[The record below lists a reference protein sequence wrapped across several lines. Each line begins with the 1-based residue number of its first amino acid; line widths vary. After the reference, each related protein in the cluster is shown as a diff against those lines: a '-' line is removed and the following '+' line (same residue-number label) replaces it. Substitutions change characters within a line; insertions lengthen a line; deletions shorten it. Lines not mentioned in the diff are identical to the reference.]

1 MYERNAI
8 VLERYF
14 EKIFG
19 FVKENNL
26 KTNFENY
33 KKIIETIN
41 EYKKTAD
48 EEEVAIEKFDEVAGK
63 IESIQK
69 RQKKLYEMNLEL
81 EEQRNKYFSDLGEN
95 SSTLDNKLK
104 KIEDKLNINN
114 EELKE
119 LRSEY
124 VEAIAFFTERQKE
137 RNKYARARRT
147 AETNYRNHIN
157 KSIKL
162 FEEINKNEVKEIQD
176 FLHTENEK
184 TEKEIV
190 ELLSKNGKSER
201 VPFFSKVLEN
211 AAKERTKI
219 AKIEGNLYINI
230 YDKTKKIINEIEN
243 ETIKLGKAEKLS
255 RDTEVK
261 LAFLE
266 AEKEYIVTFLDN
278 ERMTA
283 INGKKTHERLMEEA
297 CKNFEKDIEQI
308 ENLYELVLRET
319 TNKSTKK
326 AYKELYNKDY
336 LRKIE
341 EKEKDFEEEVTNV
354 KVNIGTVIN
363 SNYWRIEGIKN
374 IYKVFQEE
382 ISEKF
387 NKDLSEFKI
396 EEPEEI
402 EQKMKI
408 EFDYNDEEDE
418 KEKIKAH
425 SNKSKRALNI
435 IYEDDEEQDEYD
447 NDYEED
453 DDQDEYDNDYEK
465 DNDKEE
471 YEDDDYDDYE
481 DYEDYEDDEDQE
493 EHDNNDSS
501 IEDEDEEEYN
511 PYYYHYEDDE
521 AYDFKDKQTEES
533 GKMEFIIQEDEDLTE
548 EKIDEIIRNS
558 RKKKRSKSFKKNNNK
573 KENYVDN
580 NSKSLFGKLF
590 KK

>member
-14 EKIFG
+14 EKIFNIA
-19 FVKENNL
+19 KDNNL

-33 KKIIETIN
+33 AQIIETIN
-41 EYKKTAD
+41 DYKKTAD
-48 EEEVAIEKFDEVAGK
+48 EEEVAIEKFDEVAGE
-63 IESIQK
+63 IETIQK
-69 RQKKLYEMNLEL
+69 RQTKLHEMNIEL
-81 EEQRNKYFSDLGEN
+81 ENQRSKYFNDLGEN
-95 SSTLDNKLK
+95 PGTLDNKLQ
-104 KIEDKLNINN
+104 KIEDKLDNNN

-119 LRSEY
+119 LRSKY
-124 VEAIAFFTERQKE
+124 VKSIVFFTERQKD
-137 RNKYARARRT
+137 RNKFARTRRT
-147 AETNYRNHIN
+147 AEVNYRNQIN

-162 FEEINKNEVKEIQD
+162 FEEINIDDVKKIQD
-176 FLHTENEK
+176 FLHTENDK
-184 TEKEIV
+184 IEKEIV
-190 ELLSKNGKSER
+190 ETLSKNGKNER

-219 AKIEGNLYINI
+219 AKIEANLYLNI
-230 YDKTKKIINEIEN
+230 YDKTKKILSEIEN
-243 ETIKLGKAEKLS
+243 ETVKLGKAEKLS

-297 CKNFEKDIEQI
+297 CRNFDKDIEQI
-308 ENLYELVLRET
+308 SNLYELVLRET

-387 NKDLSEFKI
+387 NKDLSEFRI
-396 EEPEEI
+396 EGPEEI
-402 EQKMKI
+402 EQNSKI
-408 EFDYNDEEDE
+408 DFDYEDEEENDGYYDDEHESEEEDFEDEEGDYEDDEYYDDDDYEEDEEYNDYEDEDDDDYEDDLDEEDE
-418 KEKIKAH
+418 
-425 SNKSKRALNI
+425 
-435 IYEDDEEQDEYD
+435 
-447 NDYEED
+447 
-453 DDQDEYDNDYEK
+453 
-465 DNDKEE
+465 
-471 YEDDDYDDYE
+471 YDDYE
-481 DYEDYEDDEDQE
+481 DEEDDYY
-493 EHDNNDSS
+493 
-501 IEDEDEEEYN
+501 DEDDLEDI
-511 PYYYHYEDDE
+511 DDE
-521 AYDFKDKQTEES
+521 SEE
-533 GKMEFIIQEDEDLTE
+533 KEEIILQEDEDLTE
-548 EKIDEIIRNS
+548 EKIDELIRNS
-558 RKKKRSKSFKKNNNK
+558 RKKNKKKSTMKNNNK
-573 KENYVDN
+573 KESKDDN

>member
-19 FVKENNL
+19 FAKDNNL

-48 EEEVAIEKFDEVAGK
+48 EEESAIVKFDEIAEE

-69 RQKKLYEMNLEL
+69 RQTKLHDLNIEL
-81 EEQRNKYFSDLGEN
+81 ENQRNKYFNDLSEN
-95 SSTLDNKLK
+95 PSTLDNKLK
-104 KIEDKLNINN
+104 KIEDKLNNNN

-119 LRSEY
+119 LRSDY
-124 VEAIAFFTERQKE
+124 VEAIVFFTERQKE
-137 RNKYARARRT
+137 RNKYARTRRT
-147 AETNYRNHIN
+147 AETNYRNQIN

-162 FEEINKNEVKEIQD
+162 FEEINKNEVKKIQE
-176 FLHTENEK
+176 FLHTENDK
-184 TEKEIV
+184 IEKEIV
-190 ELLSKNGKSER
+190 ETLSKNGKSER

-230 YDKTKKIINEIEN
+230 YEKTKKILNEIEN

-354 KVNIGTVIN
+354 KVSVGTVIN

-387 NKDLSEFKI
+387 NKDLSEFRI
-396 EEPEEI
+396 EEPEDI
-402 EQKMKI
+402 EQNRKI
-408 EFDYNDEEDE
+408 NINYEDEEENDEYYDDEYEDE
-418 KEKIKAH
+418 
-425 SNKSKRALNI
+425 NSKDEEGD
-435 IYEDDEEQDEYD
+435 YEDDEYYD
-447 NDYEED
+447 DDDYEED
-453 DDQDEYDNDYEK
+453 
-465 DNDKEE
+465 EE
-471 YEDDDYDDYE
+471 YDDYE
-481 DYEDYEDDEDQE
+481 DEEDDDYEDDLDEEDE
-493 EHDNNDSS
+493 YDDYEDEDDNEYEDD
-501 IEDEDEEEYN
+501 IEDEEI
-511 PYYYHYEDDE
+511 DDE
-521 AYDFKDKQTEES
+521 SEKKEE
-533 GKMEFIIQEDEDLTE
+533 IILQEDEDLTE
-548 EKIDEIIRNS
+548 EKIDELIRNS
-558 RKKKRSKSFKKNNNK
+558 RKKNK
-573 KENYVDN
+573 KKTTKKTNKKKESKDDN
-580 NSKSLFGKLF
+580 NSKGLFGKLF

>member
-19 FVKENNL
+19 FAKDNNL

-48 EEEVAIEKFDEVAGK
+48 EEESAIVKFDEIAEE

-69 RQKKLYEMNLEL
+69 RQTKLHDLNIEL
-81 EEQRNKYFSDLGEN
+81 ESQRNKYFNDLSEN
-95 SSTLDNKLK
+95 PSTLDNKLK
-104 KIEDKLNINN
+104 KIEDKLNNNN

-119 LRSEY
+119 LRSDY
-124 VEAIAFFTERQKE
+124 VEAIVFFTERQKE
-137 RNKYARARRT
+137 RNKYARTRRT
-147 AETNYRNHIN
+147 AETNYRNQIN

-162 FEEINKNEVKEIQD
+162 FEEINKNEVKKIQE
-176 FLHTENEK
+176 FLHTENDII
-184 TEKEIV
+184 EKEIV
-190 ELLSKNGKSER
+190 ETLSKNGKSER

-230 YDKTKKIINEIEN
+230 YEKTKKILNEIEN
-243 ETIKLGKAEKLS
+243 ETVKLGKAEKLS

-261 LAFLE
+261 LA
-266 AEKEYIVTFLDN
+266 FLDN

-354 KVNIGTVIN
+354 KVSVGTVIN

-387 NKDLSEFKI
+387 NKDLSEFRI
-396 EEPEEI
+396 EEPEDI
-402 EQKMKI
+402 EQNRKI
-408 EFDYNDEEDE
+408 NINYEDEEENDEYYDDEYEDE
-418 KEKIKAH
+418 DD
-425 SNKSKRALNI
+425 NSKDEEGD
-435 IYEDDEEQDEYD
+435 YEDDEYYD
-447 NDYEED
+447 DDDYEED
-453 DDQDEYDNDYEK
+453 
-465 DNDKEE
+465 EE
-471 YEDDDYDDYE
+471 YDDYE
-481 DYEDYEDDEDQE
+481 DEEDDDYEEDSDEEDEYDDYEDED
-493 EHDNNDSS
+493 DNEYEDD
-501 IEDEDEEEYN
+501 IEDEEI
-511 PYYYHYEDDE
+511 DDE
-521 AYDFKDKQTEES
+521 SEE
-533 GKMEFIIQEDEDLTE
+533 KEEIILQEDEDLTE
-548 EKIDEIIRNS
+548 EKIDELIRNS
-558 RKKKRSKSFKKNNNK
+558 RKKNK
-573 KENYVDN
+573 KKTTKKTNKKKESKDDN
-580 NSKSLFGKLF
+580 NSKGLFGKLF

>member
-14 EKIFG
+14 EKIFS
-19 FVKENNL
+19 FTKEDNL

-48 EEEVAIEKFDEVAGK
+48 EEETAILKFDEIAEE
-63 IESIQK
+63 IETIQK
-69 RQKKLYEMNLEL
+69 RQTKLHEIIIEL
-81 EEQRNKYFSDLGEN
+81 EDQRNKYFNDLGEN
-95 SSTLDNKLK
+95 PSALDNKLK
-104 KIEDKLNINN
+104 KIEDKLDNNN
-114 EELKE
+114 EELKD
-119 LRSEY
+119 LRSKY
-124 VEAIAFFTERQKE
+124 VKAIVFFTERQKE
-137 RNKYARARRT
+137 RNKFARTRRT
-147 AETNYRNHIN
+147 AEVNYRNQIN

-162 FEEINKNEVKEIQD
+162 FEEINIDDVKKIQD
-176 FLHTENEK
+176 FLHTENDK
-184 TEKEIV
+184 IEKEIV
-190 ELLSKNGKSER
+190 ETLSKNGKNER

-219 AKIEGNLYINI
+219 AKIEANLYLNI
-230 YDKTKKIINEIEN
+230 YDKTKKILVELEN
-243 ETIKLGKAEKLS
+243 ETVKLGKAEKLS

-297 CKNFEKDIEQI
+297 CRNFDKDIEQI
-308 ENLYELVLRET
+308 SNLYELVLRET

-326 AYKELYNKDY
+326 AYKELYNKEY
-336 LRKIE
+336 LRKIK

-382 ISEKF
+382 ISGKF
-387 NKDLSEFKI
+387 NKDLSEFRI

-402 EQKMKI
+402 EQNSKI
-408 EFDYNDEEDE
+408 DFDYEDEEENDDFFDDE
-418 KEKIKAH
+418 YENEEEHKFEDEDDV
-425 SNKSKRALNI
+425 
-435 IYEDDEEQDEYD
+435 YED
-447 NDYEED
+447 
-453 DDQDEYDNDYEK
+453 
-465 DNDKEE
+465 EE
-471 YEDDDYDDYE
+471 YSDDDDYDDDDDNENYDDDEEYE
-481 DYEDYEDDEDQE
+481 EEDEDEYDDDYEDDLDEEDEYNDYENE
-493 EHDNNDSS
+493 E
-501 IEDEDEEEYN
+501 EDEEDDDEN
-511 PYYYHYEDDE
+511 EEDEKIILQEDD
-521 AYDFKDKQTEES
+521 
-533 GKMEFIIQEDEDLTE
+533 DLTE
-548 EKIDEIIRNS
+548 EKIDELIKNS
-558 RKKKRSKSFKKNNNK
+558 RKKNKKKTTKKTNNK
-573 KENYVDN
+573 KESKDDN

>member
-19 FVKENNL
+19 FAKDNNL

-48 EEEVAIEKFDEVAGK
+48 EEESAIEKFDEIAEE

-69 RQKKLYEMNLEL
+69 RQTKLHDMNIEL
-81 EEQRNKYFSDLGEN
+81 ENQRDKYFNDLSEN
-95 SSTLDNKLK
+95 PSTLDNKLQ
-104 KIEDKLNINN
+104 KIENKLDNNN

-119 LRSEY
+119 LRSKY
-124 VEAIAFFTERQKE
+124 VKAIVFFAERQKE
-137 RNKYARARRT
+137 RNKFARTRRV
-147 AETNYRNHIN
+147 AETNYRNQIN

-162 FEEINKNEVKEIQD
+162 FEEINKNEVKKIQE
-176 FLHTENEK
+176 FLHTENDK
-184 TEKEIV
+184 IEKEIV
-190 ELLSKNGKSER
+190 ETLSKNGKSER

-230 YDKTKKIINEIEN
+230 YEKTKKILNEIEN

-354 KVNIGTVIN
+354 KVSVGTVIN

-387 NKDLSEFKI
+387 NKDLSKFRI

-402 EQKMKI
+402 EQNRKI
-408 EFDYNDEEDE
+408 DFIYEEEEENDEYYDDEYENEDDDSEDE
-418 KEKIKAH
+418 EGNYEDDEYYDDDYEQDEEYDDYDDED
-425 SNKSKRALNI
+425 SDD
-435 IYEDDEEQDEYD
+435 YEDDEEYVDEYD
-447 NDYEED
+447 
-453 DDQDEYDNDYEK
+453 
-465 DNDKEE
+465 
-471 YEDDDYDDYE
+471 DDYE
-481 DYEDYEDDEDQE
+481 DEDKL
-493 EHDNNDSS
+493 
-501 IEDEDEEEYN
+501 DEEEN
-511 PYYYHYEDDE
+511 DDE
-521 AYDFKDKQTEES
+521 IEE
-533 GKMEFIIQEDEDLTE
+533 KEDEKIILQEDEDLTE
-548 EKIDEIIRNS
+548 EKIDELIRNS
-558 RKKKRSKSFKKNNNK
+558 RKKNKKKNTKKTNNK
-573 KENYVDN
+573 KESKEEN

-590 KK
+590 KKQ

>member
-14 EKIFG
+14 EKIFS
-19 FVKENNL
+19 FTKEDNL

-48 EEEVAIEKFDEVAGK
+48 EEETAILKFDEIAEE
-63 IESIQK
+63 IETIQK
-69 RQKKLYEMNLEL
+69 RQTKLHEMNIEL
-81 EEQRNKYFSDLGEN
+81 EDQRNKYFNDLGEN
-95 SSTLDNKLK
+95 PSALDNKLK
-104 KIEDKLNINN
+104 KIEDKLDNNN

-119 LRSEY
+119 LRSKY
-124 VEAIAFFTERQKE
+124 VKSIVFFTERQKD
-137 RNKYARARRT
+137 RNKFARTRRT
-147 AETNYRNHIN
+147 AEVNYRNQIN

-162 FEEINKNEVKEIQD
+162 FEEINIDDVKKIQD
-176 FLHTENEK
+176 FLHTENDK
-184 TEKEIV
+184 IEKEIV
-190 ELLSKNGKSER
+190 ETLSKNGKNER

-219 AKIEGNLYINI
+219 AKIEANLYLNI
-230 YDKTKKIINEIEN
+230 YDKTKKILVELEN
-243 ETIKLGKAEKLS
+243 ETVKLGKAEKLS

-297 CKNFEKDIEQI
+297 CRNFDKDIEQI
-308 ENLYELVLRET
+308 SNLYELVLRET

-382 ISEKF
+382 ISGKF
-387 NKDLSEFKI
+387 NKDLSEFRI

-402 EQKMKI
+402 EQNSKI
-408 EFDYNDEEDE
+408 DFDYEDEEENDDFFDDE
-418 KEKIKAH
+418 YENEEEHKFEDEDDV
-425 SNKSKRALNI
+425 
-435 IYEDDEEQDEYD
+435 YED
-447 NDYEED
+447 
-453 DDQDEYDNDYEK
+453 
-465 DNDKEE
+465 EE
-471 YEDDDYDDYE
+471 YSDDDDYDDDDYDDDDDNENYDDDEEYE
-481 DYEDYEDDEDQE
+481 EEDEDEYDDDYEDDLDEEDEYNDYENE
-493 EHDNNDSS
+493 E
-501 IEDEDEEEYN
+501 EDEEDDDEN
-511 PYYYHYEDDE
+511 EEDEKIILQEDD
-521 AYDFKDKQTEES
+521 
-533 GKMEFIIQEDEDLTE
+533 DLTE
-548 EKIDEIIRNS
+548 EKIDELIKNS
-558 RKKKRSKSFKKNNNK
+558 RKKNKKKTTKKTNNK
-573 KENYVDN
+573 KESKDDN

>member
-14 EKIFG
+14 EKTFC
-19 FVKENNL
+19 FSKENNL

-41 EYKKTAD
+41 EYKKIAD
-48 EEEVAIEKFDEVAGK
+48 EEETAIGKFDEVAGE

-69 RQKKLYEMNLEL
+69 RQTKLYEINIEL
-81 EEQRNKYFSDLGEN
+81 ENQRNKFFNDLGEN
-95 SSTLDNKLK
+95 PATLDNKLQ
-104 KIEDKLNINN
+104 KIEDKLDNNN

-119 LRSEY
+119 LRSKY
-124 VEAIAFFTERQKE
+124 VKAIVFFAERQKE
-137 RNKYARARRT
+137 RNKYARTRRT
-147 AETNYRNHIN
+147 AETNYRNQIN

-162 FEEINKNEVKEIQD
+162 FEEINIDDVKKIQD
-176 FLHTENEK
+176 FLHTENDK
-184 TEKEIV
+184 IEKEIV
-190 ELLSKNGKSER
+190 ETLSKNGKNER

-219 AKIEGNLYINI
+219 AKIEANLYLNI
-230 YDKTKKIINEIEN
+230 YDKTKKILVELEN
-243 ETIKLGKAEKLS
+243 ETVKLGKAEKLS

-297 CKNFEKDIEQI
+297 CRNFDKDIEQI
-308 ENLYELVLRET
+308 SNLYELVLRET

-382 ISEKF
+382 ISGKF
-387 NKDLSEFKI
+387 NKDLSEFRI

-402 EQKMKI
+402 EQNSKI
-408 EFDYNDEEDE
+408 DFDYEDEEDDDGYFDDEYENEEEDHKFGDEDDDYEDDEYSDDDDYDYEDDNENYDDDEEYEEDDEEDE
-418 KEKIKAH
+418 
-425 SNKSKRALNI
+425 
-435 IYEDDEEQDEYD
+435 DEYD
-447 NDYEED
+447 NDYED
-453 DDQDEYDNDYEK
+453 DLDEEDEYNDYE
-465 DNDKEE
+465 NEE
-471 YEDDDYDDYE
+471 DEKIILQEDD
-481 DYEDYEDDEDQE
+481 
-493 EHDNNDSS
+493 
-501 IEDEDEEEYN
+501 
-511 PYYYHYEDDE
+511 
-521 AYDFKDKQTEES
+521 
-533 GKMEFIIQEDEDLTE
+533 DLTE
-548 EKIDEIIRNS
+548 EKIDELIKNS
-558 RKKKRSKSFKKNNNK
+558 RKKNKKKTTKKTNNK
-573 KENYVDN
+573 KESKDDN

>member
-19 FVKENNL
+19 FARGNNV

-33 KKIIETIN
+33 MKIIETIN
-41 EYKKTAD
+41 DYKKTAD
-48 EEEVAIEKFDEVAGK
+48 EEEVAIEKFDEVAEE
-63 IESIQK
+63 IETIQK
-69 RQKKLYEMNLEL
+69 RQTKLYEMNIEL
-81 EEQRNKYFSDLGEN
+81 ENQRNKYFNDFGEN
-95 SSTLDNKLK
+95 PSTLDNKLQ
-104 KIEDKLNINN
+104 KIEDKLENNN

-119 LRSEY
+119 LRSKY
-124 VEAIAFFTERQKE
+124 VKAIVFFMERQKE
-137 RNKYARARRT
+137 RNKFARTRRT
-147 AETNYRNHIN
+147 AEVNYRNQIN

-162 FEEINKNEVKEIQD
+162 FEEINIDDVKKIQD

-184 TEKEIV
+184 IEKEIV
-190 ELLSKNGKSER
+190 EVLSKNGKSEK

-211 AAKERTKI
+211 AANERTKI
-219 AKIEGNLYINI
+219 AKIEANLYLNI
-230 YDKTKKIINEIEN
+230 YDKTKKIFTEIEN
-243 ETIKLGKAEKLS
+243 ETVKIGKAEKLS

-297 CKNFEKDIEQI
+297 CRNFDKDIEQI
-308 ENLYELVLRET
+308 GNLYELVLKET

-402 EQKMKI
+402 EQNRKI
-408 EFDYNDEEDE
+408 DF
-418 KEKIKAH
+418 
-425 SNKSKRALNI
+425 
-435 IYEDDEEQDEYD
+435 IYEVEEENDDYDDEDDSENYDDDEE
-447 NDYEED
+447 YE
-453 DDQDEYDNDYEK
+453 
-465 DNDKEE
+465 EE
-471 YEDDDYDDYE
+471 YEDEYDDDYEDDLDEKEEYDDYDD
-481 DYEDYEDDEDQE
+481 EDDDD
-493 EHDNNDSS
+493 HDDL
-501 IEDEDEEEYN
+501 DEEEIDDEIKEKEN
-511 PYYYHYEDDE
+511 EKIILQEDD
-521 AYDFKDKQTEES
+521 
-533 GKMEFIIQEDEDLTE
+533 DLTE
-548 EKIDEIIRNS
+548 EKIDELIRNS
-558 RKKKRSKSFKKNNNK
+558 RKKNKKKTSKKTNKK
-573 KENYVDN
+573 KENKEDN
-580 NSKSLFGKLF
+580 DSKSLFGKLF

>member
-19 FVKENNL
+19 FARGNNV

-33 KKIIETIN
+33 MKIIETIN
-41 EYKKTAD
+41 DYKKTAD
-48 EEEVAIEKFDEVAGK
+48 EEEVAIEKFDEVAEE
-63 IESIQK
+63 IETIQK
-69 RQKKLYEMNLEL
+69 RQTKLYEMNIEL
-81 EEQRNKYFSDLGEN
+81 ENQRNKYFNDFGEN
-95 SSTLDNKLK
+95 PSTLDSKLQKIENKL
-104 KIEDKLNINN
+104 DNNN

-119 LRSEY
+119 LRSKY
-124 VEAIAFFTERQKE
+124 VKAIVFFAERQKE
-137 RNKYARARRT
+137 RNKYARTRRT
-147 AETNYRNHIN
+147 AEVNYRNQIN

-162 FEEINKNEVKEIQD
+162 FEEINIEDVKKIQD
-176 FLHTENEK
+176 ILHTENEK
-184 TEKEIV
+184 IEKEIV
-190 ELLSKNGKSER
+190 ETLSKNGKNER
-201 VPFFSKVLEN
+201 VPFFSKVIKN

-219 AKIEGNLYINI
+219 AKIEANLYLNI
-230 YDKTKKIINEIEN
+230 YDKTKKILSEIEN
-243 ETIKLGKAEKLS
+243 ETVKLGKAEKLS

-297 CKNFEKDIEQI
+297 CRNFDKDIEQI
-308 ENLYELVLRET
+308 GNLYELVLKET

-387 NKDLSEFKI
+387 NKDLSEFRI

-402 EQKMKI
+402 EQNSKI
-408 EFDYNDEEDE
+408 DF
-418 KEKIKAH
+418 
-425 SNKSKRALNI
+425 
-435 IYEDDEEQDEYD
+435 
-447 NDYEED
+447 
-453 DDQDEYDNDYEK
+453 
-465 DNDKEE
+465 
-471 YEDDDYDDYE
+471 DYE
-481 DYEDYEDDEDQE
+481 DEEENDEYYEDEYESEEEDFEDEEGDYEDDEYYDEDDDDYEDDLDE
-493 EHDNNDSS
+493 EDEYDDYDDEDDENYEDDLDYEDEY
-501 IEDEDEEEYN
+501 EDEDELDEEEN
-511 PYYYHYEDDE
+511 VDE
-521 AYDFKDKQTEES
+521 K
-533 GKMEFIIQEDEDLTE
+533 IILQEDEDLTE
-548 EKIDEIIRNS
+548 EKIDELIRNS
-558 RKKKRSKSFKKNNNK
+558 RKKNKKKSTKKKNNK
-573 KENYVDN
+573 KESKDDN

>member
-19 FVKENNL
+19 FAKDNNL

-48 EEEVAIEKFDEVAGK
+48 EEESAIEKFDEIAEE

-69 RQKKLYEMNLEL
+69 RQTKLHDMNIEL
-81 EEQRNKYFSDLGEN
+81 ENQRDKYFNDLSEN
-95 SSTLDNKLK
+95 PSTLDNKLQ
-104 KIEDKLNINN
+104 KIENKLDNNN

-119 LRSEY
+119 LRSKY
-124 VEAIAFFTERQKE
+124 VKAIVFFAERQKE
-137 RNKYARARRT
+137 RNKFARTRRLSE
-147 AETNYRNHIN
+147 ANYRNQVN
-157 KSIKL
+157 KLIKL
-162 FEEINKNEVKEIQD
+162 FEDINIIDIKKIQD
-176 FLHTENEK
+176 FVHTENEK
-184 TEKEIV
+184 LEKDIV
-190 ELLSKNGKSER
+190 EVLLKNGKSEK
-201 VPFFSKVLEN
+201 VPFFSNVLEN
-211 AAKERTKI
+211 ASKERIKI
-219 AKIEGNLYINI
+219 AKIEANLYLNI
-230 YDKTKKIINEIEN
+230 YDKTKKILSELEN
-243 ETIKLGKAEKLS
+243 ESIKLGKAEKLS

-354 KVNIGTVIN
+354 KVSVGTVIN
-363 SNYWRIEGIKN
+363 SNYWSIEGIKY

-387 NKDLSEFKI
+387 NKDLSEFRI

-402 EQKMKI
+402 EQNRKI
-408 EFDYNDEEDE
+408 DFIYEEEEENDEYYDDEYENEDDDSEDEEGNYEDDEYYDDDYEQDEEYDDYDDEDSDDYEDDSDEEDE
-418 KEKIKAH
+418 
-425 SNKSKRALNI
+425 
-435 IYEDDEEQDEYD
+435 
-447 NDYEED
+447 
-453 DDQDEYDNDYEK
+453 
-465 DNDKEE
+465 
-471 YEDDDYDDYE
+471 YDDYE
-481 DYEDYEDDEDQE
+481 DEDDNEYD
-493 EHDNNDSS
+493 DDY
-501 IEDEDEEEYN
+501 EDEEEN
-511 PYYYHYEDDE
+511 DEIEEKED
-521 AYDFKDKQTEES
+521 KKT
-533 GKMEFIIQEDEDLTE
+533 IIQEDEDLTE
-548 EKIDEIIRNS
+548 EKIDELIRNS
-558 RKKKRSKSFKKNNNK
+558 RKKNKKKNTKKTNNK
-573 KENYVDN
+573 KESKEEN

>member
-14 EKIFG
+14 EKIFS
-19 FVKENNL
+19 FTKEDNL

-48 EEEVAIEKFDEVAGK
+48 EEETAILKFDEIAEE
-63 IESIQK
+63 IETIQK
-69 RQKKLYEMNLEL
+69 RQTKLHEINIEL
-81 EEQRNKYFSDLGEN
+81 EDQRNKYFNDLGEN
-95 SSTLDNKLK
+95 PSALDNKLK
-104 KIEDKLNINN
+104 KIEDKLDNNN
-114 EELKE
+114 EELKD
-119 LRSEY
+119 LRSKY
-124 VEAIAFFTERQKE
+124 VKAIVFFTERQKE
-137 RNKYARARRT
+137 RNKFARTRRT
-147 AETNYRNHIN
+147 AEVNYRNQIN

-162 FEEINKNEVKEIQD
+162 FEEINIDDVKKIQD
-176 FLHTENEK
+176 FLHTENDK
-184 TEKEIV
+184 IEKEIV
-190 ELLSKNGKSER
+190 ETLSKNGKNER

-219 AKIEGNLYINI
+219 AKIEANLYLNI
-230 YDKTKKIINEIEN
+230 YDKTKKILVELEN
-243 ETIKLGKAEKLS
+243 ETVKLGKAEKLS

-308 ENLYELVLRET
+308 GNLYELVLREAN
-319 TNKSTKK
+319 NKSTKK

-382 ISEKF
+382 ISGKF
-387 NKDLSEFKI
+387 NKDLSEFRI

-402 EQKMKI
+402 EQNSKI
-408 EFDYNDEEDE
+408 DFDYEDEEENDDFFDDE
-418 KEKIKAH
+418 YENEEEHKFEDEDDV
-425 SNKSKRALNI
+425 
-435 IYEDDEEQDEYD
+435 YED
-447 NDYEED
+447 
-453 DDQDEYDNDYEK
+453 
-465 DNDKEE
+465 EE
-471 YEDDDYDDYE
+471 YSDDDDYDDEDDNENYDDDEEYE
-481 DYEDYEDDEDQE
+481 EEDEDEYDDDYEDDLDEEDE
-493 EHDNNDSS
+493 YNDY
-501 IEDEDEEEYN
+501 ENEEDEEDDDEN
-511 PYYYHYEDDE
+511 EEDEKIILQEDD
-521 AYDFKDKQTEES
+521 
-533 GKMEFIIQEDEDLTE
+533 DLTE
-548 EKIDEIIRNS
+548 EKIDELIKNS
-558 RKKKRSKSFKKNNNK
+558 RKKNKKKTTKKTNNK
-573 KENYVDN
+573 KESKDDN

>member
-14 EKIFG
+14 EKIFNIA
-19 FVKENNL
+19 KDNNL

-33 KKIIETIN
+33 AQIIETIN
-41 EYKKTAD
+41 DYKKTAD
-48 EEEVAIEKFDEVAGK
+48 EEEVAIEKFDEVAGE

-69 RQKKLYEMNLEL
+69 RQTKLYEINTEL
-81 EEQRNKYFSDLGEN
+81 ENQRNKFFNDLSEN
-95 SSTLDNKLK
+95 PSTLDSKLQKIENKL
-104 KIEDKLNINN
+104 DNNN

-119 LRSEY
+119 LRSKY
-124 VEAIAFFTERQKE
+124 VKSIVFFTERQKD
-137 RNKYARARRT
+137 RNKFARTRRT
-147 AETNYRNHIN
+147 AEVNYRNQIN

-162 FEEINKNEVKEIQD
+162 FEEINIDDVKKIQD
-176 FLHTENEK
+176 FLHTENDK
-184 TEKEIV
+184 IEKEIV
-190 ELLSKNGKSER
+190 ETLSKNGKNER

-219 AKIEGNLYINI
+219 AKIEANLYLNI
-230 YDKTKKIINEIEN
+230 YDKTKKILSEIEN
-243 ETIKLGKAEKLS
+243 ETVKLGKAEKLS

-297 CKNFEKDIEQI
+297 CRNFDKDIEQI
-308 ENLYELVLRET
+308 SNLYELVLRET

-387 NKDLSEFKI
+387 NKDLSEFRI

-402 EQKMKI
+402 EQNSKI
-408 EFDYNDEEDE
+408 DFDYEDEEENDDFFDDE
-418 KEKIKAH
+418 YENEEEHKFEDEDDV
-425 SNKSKRALNI
+425 
-435 IYEDDEEQDEYD
+435 YED
-447 NDYEED
+447 
-453 DDQDEYDNDYEK
+453 
-465 DNDKEE
+465 EE
-471 YEDDDYDDYE
+471 YSDDDDYDDDDYDDDDDNENYDDDEEYE
-481 DYEDYEDDEDQE
+481 EEDEDEYDDDYEDDLDE
-493 EHDNNDSS
+493 
-501 IEDEDEEEYN
+501 EDEYN
-511 PYYYHYEDDE
+511 DYENEEDDY
-521 AYDFKDKQTEES
+521 YDEDDLEDIDDESEE
-533 GKMEFIIQEDEDLTE
+533 KEEIILQEDEDLTE
-548 EKIDEIIRNS
+548 EKIDELIRNS
-558 RKKKRSKSFKKNNNK
+558 RKKNKKKSTMKNNNK
-573 KENYVDN
+573 KESKDDN

>member
-8 VLERYF
+8 VIERYL
-14 EKIFG
+14 EEIFG
-19 FVKENNL
+19 FAKENNL

-33 KKIIETIN
+33 AQIIEFIN
-41 EYKKTAD
+41 DYKKTAD
-48 EEEVAIEKFDEVAGK
+48 EEENAIVKFDEVAEE

-69 RQKKLYEMNLEL
+69 RQTKLHEMNIEL

-95 SSTLDNKLK
+95 PNTLDNKLQ
-104 KIEDKLNINN
+104 KIEDKLENNN

-119 LRSEY
+119 LRVKY
-124 VEAIAFFTERQKE
+124 VKAIVVFMERQKE
-137 RNKYARARRT
+137 RNKYARIRRT
-147 AETNYRNHIN
+147 AETNYRDQIS

-162 FEEINKNEVKEIQD
+162 FEEINIDNVNKIQD
-176 FLHTENEK
+176 FLHTENAKIEI
-184 TEKEIV
+184 EIV
-190 ELLSKNGKSER
+190 DLLSQNGKNEK

-211 AAKERTKI
+211 ATKERVKI
-219 AKIEGNLYINI
+219 AKIEASLYLNI
-230 YDKTKKIINEIEN
+230 YDKTKKILSEIEN
-243 ETIKLGKAEKLS
+243 ETIKLGKAEKIS

-297 CKNFEKDIEQI
+297 CKNFEKDMTQI
-308 ENLYELVLRET
+308 GNLFELVIRET

-354 KVNIGTVIN
+354 KVNVGTVIN

-382 ISEKF
+382 ISQKF
-387 NKDLSEFKI
+387 NKDLSEFRIDEI
-396 EEPEEI
+396 EEEALPGININLDE
-402 EQKMKI
+402 
-408 EFDYNDEEDE
+408 DYDEDEDDYIEEDE
-418 KEKIKAH
+418 TFDDSNYEEEKDDEDY
-425 SNKSKRALNI
+425 
-435 IYEDDEEQDEYD
+435 YEDNYEDE
-447 NDYEED
+447 DYEED
-453 DDQDEYDNDYEK
+453 EYDEEEEDIEK
-465 DNDKEE
+465 NDK
-471 YEDDDYDDYE
+471 
-481 DYEDYEDDEDQE
+481 EDYEDDDEDEDEDEDYEDDYEDEDYE
-493 EHDNNDSS
+493 EDEDDEEEED
-501 IEDEDEEEYN
+501 IEEDYDEDEEEEN
-511 PYYYHYEDDE
+511 IEEEKKPNFILQEDD
-521 AYDFKDKQTEES
+521 
-533 GKMEFIIQEDEDLTE
+533 DLTE

-558 RKKKRSKSFKKNNNK
+558 RKKNKKKTAPKTNKNKSNK
-573 KENYVDN
+573 KEED
-580 NSKSLFGKLF
+580 NSKGLFGKLF

>member
-14 EKIFG
+14 EKIFS
-19 FVKENNL
+19 FTKEDNL

-48 EEEVAIEKFDEVAGK
+48 EEETAILKFDEIAEE
-63 IESIQK
+63 IETIQK
-69 RQKKLYEMNLEL
+69 RQTKLHEINIEL
-81 EEQRNKYFSDLGEN
+81 EDQRNKYFNDLGEN
-95 SSTLDNKLK
+95 PSALDNKLK
-104 KIEDKLNINN
+104 KIEDKLDNNN
-114 EELKE
+114 EELKD
-119 LRSEY
+119 LRSKY
-124 VEAIAFFTERQKE
+124 VKAIVFFTERQKE
-137 RNKYARARRT
+137 RNKFARTRRT
-147 AETNYRNHIN
+147 AEVNYRNQIN

-162 FEEINKNEVKEIQD
+162 FEEINIDDVKKIQD
-176 FLHTENEK
+176 FLHTENDK
-184 TEKEIV
+184 IEKEIV
-190 ELLSKNGKSER
+190 ETLSKNGKNER

-219 AKIEGNLYINI
+219 AKIEANLYLNI
-230 YDKTKKIINEIEN
+230 YDKTKKILVELEN
-243 ETIKLGKAEKLS
+243 ETVKLGKAEKLS

-297 CKNFEKDIEQI
+297 CRSFEKDIEQI
-308 ENLYELVLRET
+308 GNLYELLLRET

-341 EKEKDFEEEVTNV
+341 EKEKDFEEEVTSV

-382 ISEKF
+382 ISEKY

-402 EQKMKI
+402 KQELKI
-408 EFDYNDEEDE
+408 DFD
-418 KEKIKAH
+418 
-425 SNKSKRALNI
+425 
-435 IYEDDEEQDEYD
+435 YEDDEEKKYDEEFENEDKYDREFEFSDEDDEYD
-447 NDYEED
+447 YDEDEDDEQFEDEDNYEDNQDGYDEDDDEYEEDDEYEDDDDEYEED
-453 DDQDEYDNDYEK
+453 DD
-465 DNDKEE
+465 E
-471 YEDDDYDDYE
+471 YEDDDDE
-481 DYEDYEDDEDQE
+481 YEDDDFYYDEDGL
-493 EHDNNDSS
+493 NDEKEVKKEK
-501 IEDEDEEEYN
+501 IED
-511 PYYYHYEDDE
+511 
-521 AYDFKDKQTEES
+521 KKT
-533 GKMEFIIQEDEDLTE
+533 IIQEEDDLTE
-548 EKIDEIIRNS
+548 EKIDELIRNS
-558 RKKKRSKSFKKNNNK
+558 RKKNKRKNTKKINNK
-573 KENYVDN
+573 KESKEEN
-580 NSKSLFGKLF
+580 NSRSLFGKLF

>member
-19 FVKENNL
+19 LTKENSL
-26 KTNFENY
+26 KTNFENFIQ
-33 KKIIETIN
+33 IIETIN
-41 EYKKTAD
+41 DYKKIAD
-48 EEEVAIEKFDEVAGK
+48 EEETAIVKFDEVAEE
-63 IESIQK
+63 IETIQK
-69 RQKKLYEMNLEL
+69 RQTKLHEMNIDLEN
-81 EEQRNKYFSDLGEN
+81 QRDKYFNDLSEN
-95 SSTLDNKLK
+95 PSTLDNKIQ
-104 KIEDKLNINN
+104 KIEDKLDSNN
-114 EELKE
+114 EELKD
-119 LRSEY
+119 LRSKY
-124 VEAIAFFTERQKE
+124 VKAIVFFVERQKE
-137 RNKYARARRT
+137 RNKYARTRRT
-147 AETNYRNHIN
+147 AETNYRNQIN
-157 KSIKL
+157 KSIKM
-162 FEEINKNEVKEIQD
+162 FEEISINDIKKIQD
-176 FLHTENEK
+176 FSHTENEK
-184 TEKEIV
+184 IEKEIV
-190 ELLSKNGKSER
+190 DVLLKNGKSEK
-201 VPFFSKVLEN
+201 VPFFSKVVEN
-211 AAKERTKI
+211 AAKERVKI
-219 AKIEGNLYINI
+219 AKIEASLYLNI
-230 YDKTKKIINEIEN
+230 YDKTKKILSEIEN
-243 ETIKLGKAEKLS
+243 ETIKLGKAEKIS

-308 ENLYELVLRET
+308 GNLYELVLKET

-402 EQKMKI
+402 EQKQKNN
-408 EFDYNDEEDE
+408 FDYEDEEE
-418 KEKIKAH
+418 KEDY
-425 SNKSKRALNI
+425 L
-435 IYEDDEEQDEYD
+435 DDE
-447 NDYEED
+447 YENE
-453 DDQDEYDNDYEK
+453 
-465 DNDKEE
+465 
-471 YEDDDYDDYE
+471 DDYE
-481 DYEDYEDDEDQE
+481 DDFENDEDDYEDDEYSDDYDEDDE
-493 EHDNNDSS
+493 EYEDYDDDEEDDND
-501 IEDEDEEEYN
+501 EYDEDE
-511 PYYYHYEDDE
+511 YEDD
-521 AYDFKDKQTEES
+521 YDDEEDDEIEE
-533 GKMEFIIQEDEDLTE
+533 KEEIILQEEGDLTE

-558 RKKKRSKSFKKNNNK
+558 RKKKKKKTTQKTNNK
-573 KENYVDN
+573 NESKGDN
-580 NSKSLFGKLF
+580 NSKGLLGKLF

>member
-19 FVKENNL
+19 LTKENGL

-33 KKIIETIN
+33 IQIIETIN
-41 EYKKTAD
+41 DYKKIAD
-48 EEEVAIEKFDEVAGK
+48 EEETSIVKFDEVAEE
-63 IESIQK
+63 IETIQK
-69 RQKKLYEMNLEL
+69 RQTKLHEMNIDLEN
-81 EEQRNKYFSDLGEN
+81 QRDKYFNDLNEN
-95 SSTLDNKLK
+95 PSTLDNKIQ
-104 KIEDKLNINN
+104 KIEDKLDSNN
-114 EELKE
+114 EELKD
-119 LRSEY
+119 LRSKY
-124 VEAIAFFTERQKE
+124 VKAIVFFVERQKE
-137 RNKYARARRT
+137 RNKYARTRRT
-147 AETNYRNHIN
+147 AETNYRNQIN
-157 KSIKL
+157 KSIKM
-162 FEEINKNEVKEIQD
+162 FEEISINDIKKIQD
-176 FLHTENEK
+176 FSHTENEK
-184 TEKEIV
+184 IEKEIV
-190 ELLSKNGKSER
+190 DVLLKNGKSEK
-201 VPFFSKVLEN
+201 VPFFSKVVEN
-211 AAKERTKI
+211 AAKERVKI
-219 AKIEGNLYINI
+219 AKIEASLYLNI
-230 YDKTKKIINEIEN
+230 YDKTKKVLSEIEN
-243 ETIKLGKAEKLS
+243 ETIKLGKAEKIS

-308 ENLYELVLRET
+308 GNLYELVLKET

-382 ISEKF
+382 ISGKF
-387 NKDLSEFKI
+387 NKDLSEFRI

-402 EQKMKI
+402 EQNSKI
-408 EFDYNDEEDE
+408 DFDYEDEEENDDFFDDE
-418 KEKIKAH
+418 YENEEEHKFEDEDDV
-425 SNKSKRALNI
+425 
-435 IYEDDEEQDEYD
+435 YED
-447 NDYEED
+447 
-453 DDQDEYDNDYEK
+453 
-465 DNDKEE
+465 EE
-471 YEDDDYDDYE
+471 YSDDDDYDDDDDNENYDDDEEYE
-481 DYEDYEDDEDQE
+481 EEDEDEYDDDYEDDLDEEDEYNDYENE
-493 EHDNNDSS
+493 E
-501 IEDEDEEEYN
+501 EDEEDDDDEN
-511 PYYYHYEDDE
+511 EEDEKIILQEDD
-521 AYDFKDKQTEES
+521 
-533 GKMEFIIQEDEDLTE
+533 DLTE
-548 EKIDEIIRNS
+548 EKIDELIKNS
-558 RKKKRSKSFKKNNNK
+558 RKKNKKKTTKKTNNK
-573 KENYVDN
+573 KESKDDN